1 VEFLHPLPLYQGSLA
16 SMSSPDALGNARS
29 AAAYRPLGWYLRRCS
44 SALAEEAPIRHDFCL
59 GHGRNL
65 RPSRMAF
72 GSHVL
77 QVVNYF
83 RLRPQRPRCLQGA
96 CPLSQASEPQ
106 VEH

>member
-59 GHGRNL
+59 GRQL
-65 RPSRMAF
+65 LPLASATSKMPSR
-72 GSHVL
+72 
-77 QVVNYF
+77 
-83 RLRPQRPRCLQGA
+83 CL
-96 CPLSQASEPQ
+96 SVESSE
-106 VEH
+106 